1 MNTLYIKF
9 LKKQV
14 LREAITTVI
23 NGEKKKS
30 VGRYTRFEIK
40 IIILD
45 NQNAS
50 RQNKLARAE
59 G

>member
-1 MNTLYIKF
+1 M
-9 LKKQV
+9 

-30 VGRYTRFEIK
+30 VGRYTRFEIE